1 MPIIK
6 SAVKK
11 MKQDQRRYAQNIRT
25 KRAIRVAVKELETTL
40 TYESFKKAQS
50 AIDTAVKKN
59 VFSKAAAARR
69 LSHLAKFAKENGVKI
84 VAKPATPKAPAKKV
98 VAPKKSAT
106 TAVKPASAKKAPAK
120 KPVAKTTAKTP
131 AAKAAKK

>member
-25 KRAIRVAVKELETTL
+25 KRAIRTAVKELESKL
-40 TYESFKKAQS
+40 TYDAFKVAQS

-59 VFSKAAAARR
+59 VLSKAAAARR
-69 LSHLAKFAKENGVKI
+69 LSHLAKFAKENGVKPAA
-84 VAKPATPKAPAKKV
+84 VKKAVAAKPAAVKPATKKAPAKTAAKPATKT
-98 VAPKKSAT
+98 AT
-106 TAVKPASAKKAPAK
+106 AKKAPAK
-120 KPVAKTTAKTP
+120 KP
-131 AAKAAKK
+131 AAKK

>member
-25 KRAIRVAVKELETTL
+25 KRAIRTAVKELETSL
-40 TYESFKKAQS
+40 TYDAFKKAQS

-69 LSHLAKFAKENGVKI
+69 LSHLAKFAKDNGVKI
-84 VAKPATPKAPAKKV
+84 VASKKV
-98 VAPKKSAT
+98 
-106 TAVKPASAKKAPAK
+106 AVAKKAAVKSAAKSTAVTSTKSAAKTPAK
-120 KPVAKTTAKTP
+120 KPATKKAVAKT
-131 AAKAAKK
+131 AAK